1 MMEEGFEQTVMAACR
16 QLQFQ
21 TDARVQTIDEISAEL
36 TQVNDQM
43 AQISLTESTKL
54 LGRMVKEA
62 FKHEKLQY

>member
-1 MMEEGFEQTVMAACR
+1 MAACR
-16 QLQFQ
+16 QLQSQ